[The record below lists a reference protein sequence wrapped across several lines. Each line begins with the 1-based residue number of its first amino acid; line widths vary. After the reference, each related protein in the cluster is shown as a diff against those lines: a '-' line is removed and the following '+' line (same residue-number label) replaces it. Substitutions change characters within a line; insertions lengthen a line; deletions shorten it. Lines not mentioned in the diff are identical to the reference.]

1 MALPDLADV
10 LSVSPDSL
18 ASDPTVF
25 HKRYLKKIR
34 DLGEVR
40 GGPCGLGAGPGCP
53 GWGLEDR
60 GQGLGCKKTL
70 ALETLSFKGGPGEL
84 KGRPRLPGAPINKEQ
99 AGPRI
104 FQIDLPGKWAWGAG
118 VGLTLLHTPARVTS
132 ERSACIATT
141 PPTTALVRW

>member
-25 HKRYLKKIR
+25 NKRYLKKIR

-40 GGPCGLGAGPGCP
+40 AGPGCP
-53 GWGLEDR
+53 GWGLDDWR
-60 GQGLGCKKTL
+60 QGLGCKKSL
-70 ALETLSFKGGPGEL
+70 VLETLSFRGGPREL
-84 KGRPRLPGAPINKEQ
+84 KGKPRLPEAPINEEQ

-104 FQIDLPGKWAWGAG
+104 FQIDLPRKWAWGAG

-141 PPTTALVRW
+141 RTTTALVRW

>member
-1 MALPDLADV
+1 MCALPISFT
-10 LSVSPDSL
+10 LSHWPRVEEGWAGSPLELS
-18 ASDPTVF
+18 TE
-25 HKRYLKKIR
+25 RQ
-34 DLGEVR
+34 
-40 GGPCGLGAGPGCP
+40 GALDP

-60 GQGLGCKKTL
+60 GQGLGSKKSL